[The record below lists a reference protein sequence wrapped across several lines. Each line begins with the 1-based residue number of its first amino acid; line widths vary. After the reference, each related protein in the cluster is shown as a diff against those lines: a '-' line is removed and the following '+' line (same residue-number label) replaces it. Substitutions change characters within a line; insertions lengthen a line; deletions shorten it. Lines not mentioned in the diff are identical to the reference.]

1 MAPPPHH
8 AAALGSFFVFLNFCR
23 TCNHCSHWHVD
34 QKDNCH
40 AAETMTGMMM
50 TMTGDLLEQTLVLL
64 VVEELLLL
72 EALLQ
77 EVNLTIK
84 TTMMIKDWPFTSSGL
99 SES

>member
-1 MAPPPHH
+1 
-8 AAALGSFFVFLNFCR
+8 
-23 TCNHCSHWHVD
+23 
-34 QKDNCH
+34 
-40 AAETMTGMMM
+40 MM

-84 TTMMIKDWPFTSSGL
+84 TTMMMKDWPFTSSGL

>member
-1 MAPPPHH
+1 M
-8 AAALGSFFVFLNFCR
+8 N
-23 TCNHCSHWHVD
+23 
-34 QKDNCH
+34 
-40 AAETMTGMMM
+40 GMMM

-84 TTMMIKDWPFTSSGL
+84 TTMMIKDWPLTSSGL

>member
-1 MAPPPHH
+1 
-8 AAALGSFFVFLNFCR
+8 
-23 TCNHCSHWHVD
+23 
-34 QKDNCH
+34 
-40 AAETMTGMMM
+40 MTGMMM

-84 TTMMIKDWPFTSSGL
+84 MTMMIKDWSFTSSGL

>member
-1 MAPPPHH
+1 MMSM
-8 AAALGSFFVFLNFCR
+8 LVFGDDENNF
-23 TCNHCSHWHVD
+23 
-34 QKDNCH
+34 
-40 AAETMTGMMM
+40 
-50 TMTGDLLEQTLVLL
+50 DLLEKTLVLL

-84 TTMMIKDWPFTSSGL
+84 TTMMIKDWSFTSSGL

>member
-1 MAPPPHH
+1 M
-8 AAALGSFFVFLNFCR
+8 N
-23 TCNHCSHWHVD
+23 
-34 QKDNCH
+34 
-40 AAETMTGMMM
+40 GMMM

-72 EALLQ
+72 EALLK

-84 TTMMIKDWPFTSSGL
+84 TTMMMKDWPFTSSGL